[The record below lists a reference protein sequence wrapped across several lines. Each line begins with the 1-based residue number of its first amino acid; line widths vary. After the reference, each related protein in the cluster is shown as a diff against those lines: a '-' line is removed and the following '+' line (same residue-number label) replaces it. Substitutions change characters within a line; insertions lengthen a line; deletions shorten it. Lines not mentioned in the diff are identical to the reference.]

1 MLSSIFEITALISR
15 LSRAH
20 RRLSHAHLSVPHP
33 HIPQF
38 TTRQRLQLV
47 IPPAHEGVRAQK
59 KAHDMP
65 RRRAACVVSAGRGAR
80 TFYVHARPRSLLR
93 ATSSCVTKNREDFCR
108 RFQCGLGG

>member
-80 TFYVHARPRSLLR
+80 TFYVHARPRSLL
-93 ATSSCVTKNREDFCR
+93 K
-108 RFQCGLGG
+108 